1 MSTKSKGK
9 VYWLLERDGPIP
21 HHPAF
26 TSKAHGY
33 AVDEVG
39 PRSRSVYSEMSPDTF
54 LELALPGM
62 SDEKAAGLI
71 AVTQFSSYPFLQ
83 IDGYGRVIGHEGR
96 HRARELKRRGFVRM
110 PVILHHRF
118 CRWDEAGAEHPNKL
132 ISEDAQ
138 SVVDIEQVH
147 SAEELTRKLGGVSAA
162 QRLAKRPAHYHL
174 SPTTRV
180 QSLLFAKD
188 MFTRAQASEWALEH
202 GFQVSKVEGTANNWR
217 IRQIDPVHVGATSF
231 RTISFRPG
239 VQAVI
244 ARDIVP

>member
-1 MSTKSKGK
+1 MSMKSKGK

-39 PRSRSVYSEMSPDTF
+39 PRSRSVYSEMAPDTF
-54 LELALPGM
+54 LELAMPGM
-62 SDEKAAGLI
+62 SDEKAAGL
-71 AVTQFSSYPFLQ
+71 VTVAQFSSYPFLQ
-83 IDGYGRVIGHEGR
+83 IDGYGRITGHEGR
-96 HRARELKRRGFVRM
+96 HRARELKRRGFIRM
-110 PVILHHRF
+110 PVLLHHRV
-118 CRWDEAGAEHPNKL
+118 CRWDETGAEHPNKL
-132 ISEDAQ
+132 ISENGEI
-138 SVVDIEQVH
+138 VVDIVQAH
-147 SAEELTRKLGGVSAA
+147 SPEELTQRLGGVSAA

-188 MFTRAQASEWALEH
+188 TFTRQAAEEWALTH
-202 GFQVSKVEGTANNWR
+202 GFHVSKIESTANNWR
-217 IRQIDPVHVGATSF
+217 IRQVDPIHVGATSF